1 MLKKQKTLWMETKL
15 KWINKA
21 IFLVV
26 VFLALSIN
34 GYAEITKLL
43 ANKVA
48 DELVTKLN
56 ADKDIALIAIEHSK
70 KIEING
76 TIFNHVTLGEDSILI
91 GNGRV
96 RIMGFDTLI
105 NENLTLSDMDKLF
118 PIITGTR
125 VLSSVK
131 IEDDNS
137 K

>member
-105 NENLTLSDMDKLF
+105 DENLTLSDMDKLF